1 MCFLLQFCSLYFTF
15 PPFQLLALL
24 HLRNIYEKYSIEWA
38 WVTRYLQIASFNIPN
53 NFFWGF
59 ASYICFVIC
68 RKLLHCQELIHLDDL
83 DQSAV
88 DGANQKL
95 NTLYVTYIVISV
107 VGYCSDF
114 SNALSMIHFGVLH
127 VI

>member
-1 MCFLLQFCSLYFTF
+1 M
-15 PPFQLLALL
+15 
-24 HLRNIYEKYSIEWA
+24 
-38 WVTRYLQIASFNIPN
+38 
-53 NFFWGF
+53 
-59 ASYICFVIC
+59 
-68 RKLLHCQELIHLDDL
+68 DDL